1 MRTVRPLI
9 SSSTAS
15 AFAIGG
21 TVAAYGAVV
30 TEVQVLG
37 NPAARGGTGDVER
50 VVDELRAGG
59 HRAALLRADSAEA
72 SAAAARGAVEAGHDR
87 LVVVGGDGLVRIAV
101 DAVAGS
107 GITLGIVPQGTGND
121 FARALGLL
129 DGGLDDHVRRALA
142 ESVPVDAMRTNHGW
156 VASVATVGFSGDV
169 TARANDLPWPRGQQR
184 YTVATVL
191 QMPRLRTIRARI
203 TVDGTTHDADTTMLS
218 IGNTAYFGGGMRICP
233 DAQPADGLLQ
243 VVVIGDVSRGTF
255 LRVFPRVFRGGH
267 VRHPDVATYR
277 GRTVVVEA
285 TDPDPDGDEVEMWAD
300 GDLLGP
306 LPVTCEVVPGAVQ
319 VAGATTGAG

>member
-1 MRTVRPLI
+1 M
-9 SSSTAS
+9 
-15 AFAIGG
+15 
-21 TVAAYGAVV
+21 
-30 TEVQVLG
+30 LG

-50 VVDELRAGG
+50 VVDELRARH

-101 DAVAGS
+101 DAIAGS
-107 GITLGIVPQGTGND
+107 DITLGIVPQGTGND
-121 FARALGLL
+121 FARGLGLL
-129 DGGLDDHVRRALA
+129 DGNLGDHVQRALA
-142 ESVPVDAMRTNHGW
+142 DPVPVDAMRTNHGW

-203 TVDGTTHDADTTMLS
+203 TVDGTVHDADTTMLS
-218 IGNTAYFGGGMRICP
+218 IGNTGYFGGGMRICP
-233 DAQPADGLLQ
+233 EAEPADGLLQ
-243 VVVIGDVSRGTF
+243 VVVIGDVGRGTF

-277 GRTVVVEA
+277 GTTVVVEA
-285 TDPDPDGDEVEMWAD
+285 TDADAAVDQMWAD

-306 LPVTCEVVPGAVQ
+306 LPVTCEVVPGALR
-319 VAGATTGAG
+319 VAGATT

>member
-1 MRTVRPLI
+1 M
-9 SSSTAS
+9 
-15 AFAIGG
+15 
-21 TVAAYGAVV
+21 

-50 VVDELRAGG
+50 VVDEIRASGR
-59 HRAALLRADSAEA
+59 RAALLRADSAEA
-72 SAAAARGAVEAGHDR
+72 SSAAAHDAVRAGHEH

-101 DAVAGS
+101 DAVAGR
-107 GITLGIVPQGTGND
+107 GVVLGIVPQGTGND

-129 DGGLDDHVRRALA
+129 AGDFGDHVARALA
-142 ESVPVDAMRTNHGW
+142 DPVPVDAMRTDRGW

-169 TARANDLPWPRGQQR
+169 TARANGLAWPRGQQR

-191 QMPRLRTIRARI
+191 QLPRLRTIRARI

-218 IGNTAYFGGGMRICP
+218 VGNTAYFGGGMRICP
-233 DAQPADGLLQ
+233 DARPDDGLLH
-243 VVVIGDVSRGTF
+243 VVVIGDVGRGTF
-255 LRVFPRVFRGGH
+255 LRVFPRVFGGGH
-267 VRHPDVATYR
+267 VRHPDVATYT

-285 TDPDPDGDEVEMWAD
+285 TDPAAADQMWAD

-306 LPVTCEVVPGAVQ
+306 LPVTCEVVPGALQ
-319 VAGATTGAG
+319 VAGARV

>member
-1 MRTVRPLI
+1 
-9 SSSTAS
+9 
-15 AFAIGG
+15 
-21 TVAAYGAVV
+21 V

-50 VVDELRAGG
+50 VVDEIRAGG
-59 HRAALLRADSAEA
+59 RRATLLRADSAEA

-87 LVVVGGDGLVRIAV
+87 LIVVGGDGLVRIAV
-101 DAVAGS
+101 DAVAES

-129 DGGLDDHVRRALA
+129 DGDLGEHVTRALA
-142 ESVPVDAMRTNHGW
+142 DPVPVDAMRTSHGW

-169 TARANDLPWPRGQQR
+169 TARANGLPWPRGQQR

-191 QMPRLRTIRARI
+191 QLPRLRTIRARI
-203 TVDGTTHDADTTMLS
+203 TVDGTTHDAATTMLAV
-218 IGNTAYFGGGMRICP
+218 GNTAYFGGGMRICP
-233 DAQPADGLLQ
+233 DATPSDGLLHA
-243 VVVIGDVSRGTF
+243 VVIGDVGRGTF

-267 VRHPDVATYR
+267 VEHPDVATYR
-277 GRTVVVEA
+277 GRTAVVEA
-285 TDPDPDGDEVEMWAD
+285 ADPEAAAVEMWAD

-306 LPVTCEVVPGAVQ
+306 LPVTCEVVPGALR
-319 VAGATTGAG
+319 VAGARV